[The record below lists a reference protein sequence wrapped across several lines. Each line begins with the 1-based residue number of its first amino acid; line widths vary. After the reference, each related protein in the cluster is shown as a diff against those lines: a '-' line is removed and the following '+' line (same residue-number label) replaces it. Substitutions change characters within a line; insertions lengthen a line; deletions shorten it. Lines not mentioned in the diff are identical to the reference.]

1 METQRRNVLL
11 GIVGAL
17 SACAA
22 PVTGQAAADS
32 TSDMESGT
40 VYQTSTID
48 ALSCGHFKDTT
59 TIGEL
64 LENGGFGLGTVNDL
78 NGELAVFD
86 DTAYAVRGDGTGVEL
101 DSSVKTPFA
110 TVTDFNPDKTIELNN
125 VGGYREFCERV
136 TQELPRTDHFHA
148 LNVEGTFEYVRTRS
162 VDEQIKPYP
171 TLEEAIENETI
182 FEFTDVEGDMPT
194 FFIPDQFEGIHP
206 PNYHSHFITAGRD
219 GGGHVYDLAADSL
232 TVEVDRLGSVEI
244 DLPMRDVEE
253 YPPC

>member
-86 DTAYAVRGDGTGVEL
+86 DTAYAVRGDGTGVDL
-101 DSSVKTPFA
+101 DS
-110 TVTDFNPDKTIELNN
+110 
-125 VGGYREFCERV
+125 
-136 TQELPRTDHFHA
+136 
-148 LNVEGTFEYVRTRS
+148 
-162 VDEQIKPYP
+162 
-171 TLEEAIENETI
+171 
-182 FEFTDVEGDMPT
+182 
-194 FFIPDQFEGIHP
+194 
-206 PNYHSHFITAGRD
+206 
-219 GGGHVYDLAADSL
+219 
-232 TVEVDRLGSVEI
+232 
-244 DLPMRDVEE
+244 
-253 YPPC
+253 